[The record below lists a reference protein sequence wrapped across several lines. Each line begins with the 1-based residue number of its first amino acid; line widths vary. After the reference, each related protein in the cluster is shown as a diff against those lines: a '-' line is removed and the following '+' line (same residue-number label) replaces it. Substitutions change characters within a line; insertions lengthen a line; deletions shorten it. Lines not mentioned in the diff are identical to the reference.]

1 MGVRIVLADDHE
13 ILREGLRSLLE
24 KNKDLKVVAEAENG
38 REALRHALQ
47 CAPDVVVMDVSM
59 PDLNGIEAT
68 RAIVGN
74 EARVKVIGLS
84 MHADKRFVSKMLQAG
99 AVGYVLKD
107 SAFQELSEAIETV
120 LQDRVYLSPRL
131 TQQVIKDYIR
141 RLSEE
146 DNPYALTPRESEVLQ
161 LIAEGRTTKQIADQL
176 NVSVKTVETHR
187 QQLMNKL
194 NIHSIAELT
203 KFAVREG
210 LTSVEC

>member
-1 MGVRIVLADDHE
+1 MSVRIVLADDHE